1 MLSTGNGA
9 REDNDDGG
17 GGGDGDGGDDV
28 YDDGGGGGD
37 DEDLDKVDH
46 HHRLLLAWIPRHKGL
61 MAALGGS
68 ALGALSMLLYL
79 VLLHAM
85 LKRKHTDANTNALID
100 SKAHVNTNPKY

>member
-1 MLSTGNGA
+1 MLSAGNGT
-9 REDNDDGG
+9 EDDDDDDDDGG
-17 GGGDGDGGDDV
+17 VDDDVGDDN
-28 YDDGGGGGD
+28 YDD

-85 LKRKHTDANTNALID
+85 LKRKRTDANRNTNALID
-100 SKAHVNTNPKY
+100 SKD

>member
-1 MLSTGNGA
+1 MLSAGNGT
-9 REDNDDGG
+9 EDDDDDDDDGG
-17 GGGDGDGGDDV
+17 VDDDVGDDN
-28 YDDGGGGGD
+28 YDD

-85 LKRKHTDANTNALID
+85 LKRKHTDANTNTNALID

>member
-1 MLSTGNGA
+1 MLSAGNGI
-9 REDNDDGG
+9 EDNDDD
-17 GGGDGDGGDDV
+17 GDGVDGGDDGF
-28 YDDGGGGGD
+28 DDDGGGGD

>member
-1 MLSTGNGA
+1 MLSAGNGI
-9 REDNDDGG
+9 EDTDDDG
-17 GGGDGDGGDDV
+17 DGVDGGDDGF
-28 YDDGGGGGD
+28 DDDGGGGD

-68 ALGALSMLLYL
+68 ALGALPMLLYL

-85 LKRKHTDANTNALID
+85 LKRKHTDANTNTNALID

>member
-1 MLSTGNGA
+1 MLSAGNGI
-9 REDNDDGG
+9 EDNDDD
-17 GGGDGDGGDDV
+17 GDGVDGGDDGF
-28 YDDGGGGGD
+28 DDDGGGGD

-85 LKRKHTDANTNALID
+85 LKRKHTDANTNTNALID